1 MTVGNFNE
9 VIGTDGFD
17 SIRGEDLSVV
27 YGLDEGDNLN
37 SSLSSPGENPTTIL
51 VGGSGDNNYIV
62 WSDSTTFILENSN
75 LPNILYTNIGVSS
88 GISLSDDNSFVAE
101 IDNRHLYLGNT
112 QANQYTIV
120 VDWQLPENQ
129 IETFALSEG
138 DLSYTE
144 FADSFRS
151 SSNYRGNFTWAE
163 LAATGEIDLARLGLS
178 AEAID
183 NDFETINARSL
194 ELSSGEDTGIFIE
207 GTDENDNLTGDLESE
222 TLIGGL
228 GNDSLLGSDGDD
240 LLLGD
245 TAVRND
251 DLDGG
256 IEIPD
261 TEGGNDT
268 LDGGLGNDTLLG
280 QEGDDLILGGSGDD
294 NLNGGIFTSTSFS
307 GTLEDIPELEGVVGG
322 RDTLEGGEGWDSY
335 GTSLDFS
342 GGSVISDSSGEFDD
356 LYIEDYS
363 TNTEALRT
371 SLDPEV
377 FSDPATY
384 GNAAVEL
391 SLPQSGIVGLHKSG
405 TELIIDLN
413 RDGVAESA
421 DDLTVSNFFDAEGNA
436 GSGFI
441 EFINNLDSQE
451 IVTFFAENS
460 SEILEG
466 STVYRFFNN
475 DTGVHFYT
483 ANETERSAVEDLPN
497 YSFEG
502 ASYTGADPLT
512 GSSEASP
519 VYRFLNQD
527 TGVHLYTISEI
538 EREAVQELGN
548 FSFEGEAFSA
558 YETQIE
564 GSIPIYRFYNSTTGA
579 HFYTPSATE
588 RDNVENN
595 LADYQSEG
603 VAYFALPVDTE
614 VI

>member
-1 MTVGNFNE
+1 MTVGNFSE

-27 YGLDEGDNLN
+27 YALEDGDHLT
-37 SSLSSPGENPTTIL
+37 SSISSDDRTTIL
-51 VGGSGDNNYIV
+51 VGGSGDNNYII
-62 WSDSTTFILENSN
+62 WDDSTSFILENSN
-75 LPNILYTNIGVSS
+75 LPNILWTNIGTSS

-112 QANQYTIV
+112 QANQYIV
-120 VDWQLPENQ
+120 IVDWQLPENQ

-151 SSNYRGNFTWAE
+151 SSNYRGNFTWDE

-178 AEAID
+178 ADSID
-183 NDFETINARSL
+183 EEIATINARSTEL
-194 ELSSGEDTGIFIE
+194 ETSEEQTEEIPDRTSEVGSLLF
-207 GTDENDNLTGDLESE
+207 GTF
-222 TLIGGL
+222 
-228 GNDSLLGSDGDD
+228 GNDS
-240 LLLGD
+240 
-245 TAVRND
+245 T
-251 DLDGG
+251 
-256 IEIPD
+256 
-261 TEGGNDT
+261 
-268 LDGGLGNDTLLG
+268 
-280 QEGDDLILGGSGDD
+280 QGGSGDD
-294 NLNGGIFTSTSFS
+294 TLT
-307 GTLEDIPELEGVVGG
+307 GTG
-322 RDTLEGGEGWDSY
+322 RDTLAGGLGDDVYSVGFTATEA
-335 GTSLDFS
+335 GTEIRDS
-342 GGSVISDSSGEFDD
+342 GGGADD
-356 LYIEDYS
+356 LLIVADNTNINLVYINRDSE
-363 TNTEALRT
+363 TER
-371 SLDPEV
+371 
-377 FSDPATY
+377 SDPSIFGDSAI
-384 GNAAVEL
+384 EL
-391 SLPQSGIVGLHKSG
+391 SLPESGIVGLEKLDKN
-405 TELIIDLN
+405 LIIDLDRN
-413 RDGVAESA
+413 GIAETQG
-421 DDLTVSNFFDAEGNA
+421 DLTIFDFFDENGELGT
-436 GSGFI
+436 GSI
-441 EFINNLDSQE
+441 EKINNIFDSQD
-451 IVTFFAENS
+451 IVDFFAINS
-460 SEILEG
+460 QTESSSG
-466 STVYRFFNN
+466 STVYRFFNQ

-483 ANETERSAVEDLPN
+483 ANEIERDAVEDLPN

-502 ASYTGADPLT
+502 ASYQGADPLT

-558 YETQIE
+558 YETQLE